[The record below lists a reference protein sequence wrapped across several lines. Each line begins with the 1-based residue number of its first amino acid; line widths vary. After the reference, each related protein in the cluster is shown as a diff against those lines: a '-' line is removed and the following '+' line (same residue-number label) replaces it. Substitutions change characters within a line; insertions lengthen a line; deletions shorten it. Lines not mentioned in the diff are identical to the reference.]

1 MVFESLINAM
11 NIFAAAASNGAA
23 ATGADGAAPASCAEA
38 GGGAWGMIAMYA
50 VVIGL
55 FYFLFIRPQNK
66 RREQDEK
73 MRKAVEIGDEITT
86 IGGICGRV
94 VSVKDDDTLVIETG
108 SDRNKMKI
116 RSWAI
121 SSNDTFREKNAAA
134 ETTEKKGFL
143 GFGKK

>member
-1 MVFESLINAM
+1 MIFESLSKVM
-11 NIFAAAASNGAA
+11 NIFANETAT
-23 ATGADGAAPASCAEA
+23 TGAGTTSASCAEA

-50 VVIGL
+50 VVIGF
-55 FYFLFIRPQNK
+55 FYFVIIRPQNK

-73 MRKAVEIGDEITT
+73 MRKAVEIGDEVTT

-121 SSNDTFREKNAAA
+121 SSNDTYREKNAAA
-134 ETTEKKGFL
+134 EPAEKKGFL

>member
-1 MVFESLINAM
+1 MILENLNTL
-11 NIFAAAASNGAA
+11 AAGSEGAA
-23 ATGADGAAPASCAEA
+23 ATGM
-38 GGGAWGMIAMYA
+38 GGAPGWTMIIVYA
-50 VVIGL
+50 VVIAL
-55 FYFLFIRPQNK
+55 FYFLFLRPQNK

-94 VSVKDDDTLVIETG
+94 VSIKDDDTLVIETG

-116 RSWAI
+116 RTWAI

-134 ETTEKKGFL
+134 EPAEKKGFL